1 MVSPLAALL
10 DLFTPQDDEEAAAA
24 AQLRQ
29 FLDHSPNPY
38 GRDNLT
44 AHVVADAWIVNPAR
58 THVVLVEHALNK
70 VWMAP
75 GGHCDGSPDVFA
87 AALREAEEE
96 AGLSASQLRPLLG
109 GGIFDLNS
117 GHVPLRR
124 KDWGIE
130 PVHVHFDVC
139 FAFEAQDAAPLAV
152 SHESTGLAWVAVENI
167 EAQGFFAGH
176 IRRVHKT
183 RAGGLDATTRR
194 LHA

>member
-1 MVSPLAALL
+1 MAAPLDALL
-10 DLFTPQDDEEAAAA
+10 ARFTPQDAEEAAVA
-24 AQLRQ
+24 AQLHQ
-29 FLDHSPNPY
+29 FLAHAYNPY
-38 GRDNLT
+38 GRDNLV

-58 THVVLVEHALNK
+58 TAVVLVEHGLNK

-96 AGLSASQLRPLLG
+96 AGLSAAQLRPLLG

-117 GHVPLRR
+117 GHVPLRH

-139 FAFEAQDAAPLAV
+139 FAFEADTDAPLTV
-152 SHESTGLAWVAVENI
+152 SHESTGLKWVPLENI
-167 EAQGFFAGH
+167 EAQGFFSGH
-176 IRRVHKT
+176 LRRVHKT
-183 RAGGLDATTRR
+183 RAGVLNPAAEGMRA
-194 LHA
+194 

>member
-1 MVSPLAALL
+1 MTSPLAALL
-10 DLFTPQDDEEAAAA
+10 EKFSPQDDEEAAAL
-24 AQLRQ
+24 AQLQQ
-29 FLDHSPNPY
+29 FLAHSPNPY
-38 GRDNLT
+38 GRDNLV

-70 VWMAP
+70 TWMAP

-96 AGLSASQLRPLLG
+96 AGLTGAQLRPLLG

-139 FAFEAQDAAPLAV
+139 FAFEADADTPLTV
-152 SHESTGLAWVAVENI
+152 SHESTGLKWAALDGI
-167 EAQGFFAGH
+167 EAQGFFGGH
-176 IRRVHKT
+176 IRRIHKT
-183 RAGGLDATTRR
+183 RAGR
-194 LHA
+194 LHAAPEACRA